1 LVAIQDYH
9 LPEVRSDQRIG
20 ETRDC
25 HGDIALGET
34 HSLTTTS
41 IVISSIRK
49 NRKALLIDGAINWK
63 KLKSRLRMNA
73 NTITDWISRLD
84 STGRFIDPLRE
95 WQDLVKYASYGK
107 RQKLR
112 FDALLAQD
120 LLEITEILTLFLD
133 ETNNIETTVRNDD
146 SWQKRVYGASL
157 QRPFE
162 MLEFQT
168 NEFHLNP
175 KPNAV
180 IFTEGEEWRA
190 LKRLYEFYGYS
201 PDLLGI
207 ELRSLRGEGNFSL
220 ANWQCF
226 IEYMHKKQTL
236 VYFAVDRE
244 GRTSTEARKLFKS
257 KRRFQFDGL
266 VKVLPRK
273 DRKRLTNTMVSG
285 FPKMGYRVGFSS
297 IRRLPDGPSRPPESF
312 EAVRFDPAPPSPE
325 ARPSCSPGR

>member
-1 LVAIQDYH
+1 
-9 LPEVRSDQRIG
+9 
-20 ETRDC
+20 
-25 HGDIALGET
+25 
-34 HSLTTTS
+34 
-41 IVISSIRK
+41 
-49 NRKALLIDGAINWK
+49 
-63 KLKSRLRMNA
+63 
-73 NTITDWISRLD
+73 
-84 STGRFIDPLRE
+84 
-95 WQDLVKYASYGK
+95 
-107 RQKLR
+107 
-112 FDALLAQD
+112 
-120 LLEITEILTLFLD
+120 
-133 ETNNIETTVRNDD
+133 
-146 SWQKRVYGASL
+146 
-157 QRPFE
+157 

-273 DRKRLTNTMVSG
+273 DRIKVWAH
-285 FPKMGYRVGFSS
+285 
-297 IRRLPDGPSRPPESF
+297 SF
-312 EAVRFDPAPPSPE
+312 EESNFTSKEIAKAISLQGIQITTSDVIIARNQKSNRGLIERLKANMGFQVNKPQLDLDLATGLIKRREENPNCKTLTPVERFVQRSGNLIVLNHQPVDPAIRKE
-325 ARPSCSPGR
+325 NIKTGLLG